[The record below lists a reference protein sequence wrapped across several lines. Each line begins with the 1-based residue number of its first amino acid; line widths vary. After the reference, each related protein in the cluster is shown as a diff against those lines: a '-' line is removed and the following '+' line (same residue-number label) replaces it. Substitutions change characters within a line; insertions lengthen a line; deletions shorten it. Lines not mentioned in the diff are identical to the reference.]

1 MRSAYRTALFRT
13 ALGVSVCA
21 MVVWFIP
28 PSDAA
33 KSTTTATSSSRS
45 QVSFVATPESQRP
58 AVEPTNHKLANAGAP
73 FVLQSSM
80 IGRESGEPTVGIDK
94 KGVVFFPG
102 DTFDTPGG
110 TLAKN
115 LELRSKDGGL
125 HWTDVSPTAANVGNG
140 ANTHPATL
148 DTITWT
154 DKDFGRTFTVD
165 TLAAEGSLISFTDDQ
180 GATWTSSFAPAAAVN
195 DHETIAAGIVPAG
208 SPLRTLDST
217 YPKIVYYCVNTV
229 VEVSCSRSLDGGVT
243 FTQMNSPFPTHE
255 VSNPPDSA
263 LCSSLTGHL
272 QTDRKGDVFLPS
284 AFNAPGCG
292 DPSVAVS
299 TDGGT
304 TWTDHVVSHITD
316 AFNAMALGADSSGN
330 LYVTWQDDKWN
341 QPYMSTSRD
350 KGATWSTPVMVAPPG
365 VKLTNFPSLAVGD
378 AGRVVLTFP
387 GTGDPGANHLDS
399 NGNPTSHAPW
409 NYYVV
414 ETQNGLAPRPT
425 FVSQIAPIP
434 SALGGGGAT
443 VMHRGACNSRCGG
456 LFDFLDVQVA
466 PTAGGP
472 AYASLSD
479 DCTGTC
485 AKVETGT
492 SSDASAGMGI
502 LVREVE
508 GPALSG
514 HAARLGRQSF
524 VLGSVPVTA
533 PALVLLPIGVVVL
546 RRRVLRRHS
555 LGLPRR

>member
-13 ALGVSVCA
+13 ALGVSICA
-21 MVVWFIP
+21 MVVAFIP
-28 PSDAA
+28 SSDAA
-33 KSTTTATSSSRS
+33 GSKTAATSSART
-45 QVSFVATPESQRP
+45 QVSFVATPESKIP
-58 AVEPTNHKLANAGAP
+58 AAEPNNHQLANAGAP

-80 IGRESGEPTVGIDK
+80 IGRESGEPTVGVDK
-94 KGVVFFPG
+94 SGTVFFPG

-110 TLAKN
+110 VLAKN
-115 LELRSKDGGL
+115 LELRSTDGGL
-125 HWTDVSPTAANVGNG
+125 HWTDVSPSAGNVGHG
-140 ANTHPATL
+140 ANTHPVTL

-154 DKDFGRTFTVD
+154 DKDYGRTFSVD
-165 TLAAEGSLISFTDDQ
+165 TLAAEGSLIAFTDDH

-195 DHETIAAGIVPAG
+195 DHETITAGIVPDG
-208 SPLRTLDST
+208 SPLRTLDAKF
-217 YPKIVYYCVNTV
+217 PKIVYYCVNTV
-229 VEVSCSRSLDGGVT
+229 AEVSCSRSLDGGVT

-255 VSNPPDSA
+255 ASNLPDSG

-272 QTDRKGDVFLPS
+272 VTDRKGDVFLPS

-299 TDGGT
+299 TDGGN
-304 TWTDHVVSHITD
+304 TWTDHVVSHMTD
-316 AFNAMALGADSSGN
+316 AFNAMSMGADSSGN
-330 LYVTWQDDKWN
+330 IYVTWQDEKWN

-378 AGRVVLTFP
+378 AGRVVITFP
-387 GTGDPGANHLDS
+387 GTYDTHANDVD
-399 NGNPTSHAPW
+399 NQGNPKDYAPW

-434 SALGGGGAT
+434 SQLGGGTT
-443 VMHRGACNSRCGG
+443 VMHRGPCNGRCAG

-479 DCTGTC
+479 DCDGAC
-485 AKVETGT
+485 AKVARAPSTD
-492 SSDASAGMGI
+492 SAAGMGI
-502 LVREVE
+502 LVRQIA
-508 GPALSG
+508 GPALTG
-514 HAARLGRQSF
+514 HAARLGKQKYA
-524 VLGSVPVTA
+524 LGSVPATA
-533 PALVLLPIGVVVL
+533 PAFVLPLLGVVAL
-546 RRRVLRRHS
+546 RRRI
-555 LGLPRR
+555 LGRTRTV